1 MRKVIL
7 LSLATICLA
16 GCSSNG
22 VNNGAAGGTS
32 GKIDC
37 YSIRVTEGGSTV
49 FTGTYS
55 VGYSTVYEYKS
66 ADGKKIYT
74 SSHFRYYDY
83 NYDYNTLNDCIIRAY
98 PDKYTSEFEE
108 YSFSKFI
115 GFLLRENNYYLDL
128 GARTIDEET
137 KWSEYKYTTDPTT
150 VSEGTSNNK
159 EAFNCAKSNYYQNL
173 SNYYDSQ
180 YITLRLDL
188 TDSTLERHTYT
199 MLGEDSIITY
209 TAKWF

>member
-7 LSLATICLA
+7 LSLATSAQLDVLLMESITELQEELVA
-16 GCSSNG
+16 KLTAIALELLK
-22 VNNGAAGGTS
+22 AAQPFLLVR
-32 GKIDC
+32 ILLVIQRFMN
-37 YSIRVTEGGSTV
+37 IRVLMGRK
-49 FTGTYS
+49 Y
-55 VGYSTVYEYKS
+55 
-66 ADGKKIYT
+66 ILL
-74 SSHFRYYDY
+74 SHFRY
-83 NYDYNTLNDCIIRAY
+83 YDYNTLNDCIIRAY

-108 YSFSKFI
+108 YSFSKFV
-115 GFLLRENNYYLDL
+115 GFLTRENNYYLDL

>member
-1 MRKVIL
+1 MRKLIL
-7 LSLATICLA
+7 LSLTAICLA

-37 YSIRVTEGGSTV
+37 YSISVTEGGQTV

-55 VGYSTVYEYKS
+55 AGYSAVYEYKS

-74 SSHFRYYDY
+74 SNHFRYYDY
-83 NYDYNTLNDCIIRAY
+83 STSRQNDSIIRAY
-98 PDKYTSEFEE
+98 PDKYTSEFKE
-108 YSFSKFI
+108 YSFSKFV
-115 GFLLRENNYYLDL
+115 GFLTRENNYYLDL
-128 GARTIDEET
+128 GARTIDAKT

-173 SNYYDSQ
+173 SDYGYQ

-188 TDSTLERHTYT
+188 TESTLERHTYT
-199 MLGEDSIITY
+199 MLGEDSVITY